1 MARVESDGSAC
12 GADGRVRGRGPAAV
26 LAEVALVAL
35 LFAAAGAWPT
45 PDTNEAHYLTRARHG
60 WNPAWLEG
68 DFFLESREAHGVF
81 SFLIGPLAAEWP
93 LGSAAWAGRIAG
105 WGALAAGFT
114 FAASAAIPAPGW
126 RLAAAALFSLAA
138 RSTTA
143 AGEWVIGGCEA
154 KVFAWGLVFAGIGW
168 FARGRLAAAWIT
180 LGMAS
185 ALHPLVGGWGMVAL
199 AVALA
204 WSARSADAALPWPV
218 PAARSILPLVVGLLL
233 AAVGVV
239 PALGLSA
246 GVDAAGRD
254 AAIATYVVERL
265 PHHLLVRTFNEALV
279 ARHLLAI
286 AVWWLLL
293 PASTTAAQRRVAAF
307 TVGALAISGAG
318 LAVSLLES
326 AAPAL
331 AHRLLRF
338 YWFRLADGVLPAGL
352 SIAAVAAISAAGG
365 ARMAAGRR
373 RTALVALAAVL
384 AFDLATES
392 RHWPLPGRPAV
403 ASRADKGLQGAAWLE
418 VCDWIRAHTPADA
431 CFLTPRGA
439 SSFHWHAE
447 RREVVCWKN
456 IPQDAAGILEW
467 RRRIVDCFSADGSLK
482 NLVSSTPSLGRDRL
496 AAAARKYGA
505 DHVVVPLNPLDPP
518 PLDAEPIHVAG
529 PYAVYRLAHPPDTP

>member
-1 MARVESDGSAC
+1 MARVESDGSAG
-12 GADGRVRGRGPAAV
+12 GAESGMRRRGLAAAV
-26 LAEVALVAL
+26 AQAAVVAL

-60 WNPAWLEG
+60 WDPSWLEG

-81 SFLIGPLAAEWP
+81 SLLIGPLAAAWP
-93 LGSAAWAGRIAG
+93 LEAAAWAGRLAG
-105 WGALAAGFT
+105 WGVLAAGFF
-114 FAASAAIPAPGW
+114 FAASAAIPSAVG
-126 RLAAAALFSLAA
+126 RIAAAALFSLAA
-138 RSTTA
+138 RATTA

-154 KVFAWGLVFAGIGW
+154 KVFAWGLLFAAIGW
-168 FARGRLAAAWIT
+168 FARGRPAAAWIT
-180 LGMAS
+180 LGMAC

-199 AVALA
+199 AVALV
-204 WSARSADAALPWPV
+204 WSARSADTAAPWPR
-218 PAARSILPLVVGLLL
+218 PAARSILPLVVGLLA
-233 AAVGVV
+233 AAVGVL

-246 GVDAAGRD
+246 GVGAADRD
-254 AAIATYVVERL
+254 AAIVTYVVDRL
-265 PHHLLVRTFNEALV
+265 PHHLLARTFNEALV

-293 PASTTAAQRRVAAF
+293 PASTTAPQRRIAAF
-307 TVGALAISGAG
+307 TAGALAVSASG
-318 LAVSLLES
+318 LAVSLLET

-352 SIAAVAAISAAGG
+352 AIAAVAALSTAGG
-365 ARMAAGRR
+365 ARMTAGRR
-373 RTALVALAAVL
+373 RTAIAALVAVL

-392 RHWPLPGRPAV
+392 RHWPLPGRAGV
-403 ASRADKGLQGAAWLE
+403 ASRADKGLQAAAWQE
-418 VCDWIRAHTPADA
+418 ICAWIRAHTPADA

-467 RRRIVDCFSADGSLK
+467 RRRIVDCFSPDGSLR

-496 AAAARKYGA
+496 LAAARKYGA
-505 DHVVVPLNPLDPP
+505 DHVVLPLNPLDPP
-518 PLDAEPIHVAG
+518 PFDTPPLHVAG
-529 PYAVYRLAHPPDTP
+529 PYAVYRLDTAADTP

>member
-1 MARVESDGSAC
+1 MARVESDGSAS
-12 GADGRVRGRGPAAV
+12 GAEGGGRSRGPAAALV
-26 LAEVALVAL
+26 EVALVAL

-60 WNPAWLEG
+60 WDPGWLEG
-68 DFFLESREAHGVF
+68 DFFLESSEAHGVF
-81 SFLIGPLAAEWP
+81 SFLIGPLAAFWP
-93 LGSAAWAGRIAG
+93 LETAAWAGRLAG
-105 WGALAAGFT
+105 WGVLAAGFA
-114 FAASAAIPAPGW
+114 FVASAAIPSAAW

-154 KVFAWGLVFAGIGW
+154 KVFAWGLVFAAMGW
-168 FARGRLAAAWIT
+168 FARGRPAAAWIV

-199 AVALA
+199 AVALV
-204 WSARSADAALPWPV
+204 WSARSADAALPWSG
-218 PAARSILPLVVGLLL
+218 PAARTILPLVVGLLA
-233 AAVGVV
+233 AAVGVL

-246 GVDAAGRD
+246 GVEAADRD

-307 TVGALAISGAG
+307 TAGALAVSGTG
-318 LAVSLLES
+318 LAVSLLE
-326 AAPAL
+326 AVAPTL

-352 SIAAVAAISAAGG
+352 AIAAVAALTAAGG
-365 ARMAAGRR
+365 ARMPAARR
-373 RTALVALAAVL
+373 RTAIAALVAVL

-392 RHWPLPGRPAV
+392 RHWPLPGRPGV
-403 ASRADKGLQGAAWLE
+403 ASRADKGLQAAAWQE
-418 VCDWIRAHTPADA
+418 VCGWIRAHTPADA
-431 CFLTPRGA
+431 RFLTPRGA

-482 NLVSSTPSLGRDRL
+482 NLVSSTASLGRDRL
-496 AAAARKYGA
+496 LAAARKYGA
-505 DHVVVPLNPLDPP
+505 DHAVVPLNPLDPP
-518 PLDAEPIHVAG
+518 PFDTPPLHVAG
-529 PYAVYRLAHPPDTP
+529 PYAVYRLDTPPDTP